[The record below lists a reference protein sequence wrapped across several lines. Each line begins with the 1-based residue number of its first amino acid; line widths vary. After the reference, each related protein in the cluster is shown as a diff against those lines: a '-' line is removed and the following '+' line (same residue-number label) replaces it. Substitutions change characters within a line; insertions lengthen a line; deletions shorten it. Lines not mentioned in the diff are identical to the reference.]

1 MKVHC
6 PMHREVSKAATRAE
20 RGDMRRRCGTWR
32 IHVPR
37 SITLVVAMRTLY
49 LTRHAKSSWDD
60 PGTDD
65 FHRPLNDRGERD
77 APFMAMAF
85 KERGEPVDRLVSS
98 SAVRAITTAREFASA
113 LGVKEGDIT
122 QDKGIYL
129 APTEM
134 LLRTVNLLNDDWQRV
149 MMFGHNPGFTELAEY
164 ISDADIGEMA
174 TCATVRIDFT
184 VNNWAE
190 VSMGLG
196 TLVWHDFPKRHAGLK

>member
-1 MKVHC
+1 
-6 PMHREVSKAATRAE
+6 
-20 RGDMRRRCGTWR
+20 
-32 IHVPR
+32 
-37 SITLVVAMRTLY
+37 MRTLY

-60 PGTDD
+60 PTTDD

-77 APFMAMAF
+77 APVMARVF

-98 SAVRAITTAREFASA
+98 PATRAIMTARVFAKA
-113 LGVKEGDIT
+113 LGVAESAIT

-149 MMFGHNPGFTELAEY
+149 MLFGHNPGFTELAEY
-164 ISDADIGEMA
+164 ISDADIGEMT

-184 VNNWAE
+184 VNSWAE
-190 VSMGLG
+190 VSAGLG
-196 TLVWHDFPKRHAGLK
+196 TLVWHDYPKRHPELK